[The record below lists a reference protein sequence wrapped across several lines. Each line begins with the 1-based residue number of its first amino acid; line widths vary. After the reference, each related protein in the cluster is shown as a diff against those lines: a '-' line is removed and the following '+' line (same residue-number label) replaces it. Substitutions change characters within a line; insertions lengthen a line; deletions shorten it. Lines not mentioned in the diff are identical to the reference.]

1 MNKKRLSET
10 FSGSVLPFCDEFPSD
25 CSFEGKNYPE
35 GTTVHNDDTNINY
48 LIFCRT
54 GHIRISSTLFHDEIL
69 CAGEVMFVPRG
80 SECSGVALSDA
91 TLLVHKFNNTV
102 CQHEKCILAYLYSH
116 RHLRSKIYCSK
127 LTVPKS
133 LQILISGIVSY
144 LTDGTHDNGL
154 WKLKH
159 KELIWV
165 FTRYYDAEELQS
177 FFHPMTDEQV
187 PFRNLVMTHYRKAN
201 NTEELAE
208 LCGYGVHTF
217 RRTFKNEF
225 GVPVHQWLIKKRAE
239 NVNFRLSQTY
249 IPFSDIIDE
258 FNFSSPQELNRFCK
272 ANIGDTPSN
281 IRQKYI
287 QSSDKK

>member
-1 MNKKRLSET
+1 MEYSNRYKS
-10 FSGSVLPFCDEFPSD
+10 PFCDEKPVD
-25 CSFEGKNYPE
+25 CHFEAKSHPAGE
-35 GTTVHNDDTNINY
+35 TVHNDDTNINY

-54 GHIRISSTLFHDEIL
+54 GHARITSTLFHDEIL

-80 SECSGVALSDA
+80 SECSGVALSDV

-102 CQHEKCILAYLYSH
+102 CQHEKCILAYLYSY
-116 RHLRSKIYCSK
+116 RYVTTKNYCCK
-127 LTVPKS
+127 LDVCPS
-133 LQILISGIVSY
+133 LLAFIESIVLY
-144 LTDGTHDNGL
+144 LMDSTEDPEL
-154 WKLKH
+154 WQTKH
-159 KELIWV
+159 KELVWI
-165 FTRYYDAEELQS
+165 FTRYYPAEELRS
-177 FFHPMTDEQV
+177 FFYPMTDEQV

-217 RRTFKNEF
+217 RRIFKNEF

-239 NVNFRLSQTY
+239 NVNFRLSQIY

-287 QSSDKK
+287 QSSDKE

>member
-1 MNKKRLSET
+1 MKYQYKP
-10 FSGSVLPFCDEFPSD
+10 PFCDENPID
-25 CSFEGKNYPE
+25 CHFDVKNHLAGE
-35 GTTVHNDDTNINY
+35 IVRNDDTNTNY

-54 GHIRISSTLFHDEIL
+54 GHARISSTLFHDEIL

-80 SECSGVALSDA
+80 SECSGVALSDV

-102 CQHEKCILAYLYSH
+102 CQNEKCILAYLYSH

-144 LTDGTHDNGL
+144 LTDETHDNDL

-165 FTRYYDAEELQS
+165 FTRYYETEELQS

-187 PFRNLVMTHYRKAN
+187 PFRNLVMTHYRRAN

-217 RRTFKNEF
+217 RRIFKNEF

-239 NVNFRLSQTY
+239 NVNFRLSQIY

-287 QSSDKK
+287 QSSGKE